1 MDPDVLDFLKLDSL
15 RARSPDSTE
24 GDFSILTDKMTV
36 FQRNIPAPPQMGPVL
51 GRSSYIDDIAHGAP
65 TWDHL
70 CEDLNALLFRLRYWN
85 ISLTLPKSEFG
96 KLSIPYLS
104 HEISAEGI
112 RAKPKI
118 AKGVQDLPFPKTL
131 KGVQSFMGSLNS
143 YNKLIEDLPVIA
155 AVLYELTDEQIRAGR
170 DLSRAKEAFEIL
182 KRKIVSTPLL
192 RHPDRTRPFVIISH
206 ANQWAASAVLG
217 QEYDG
222 VIHPVR
228 FTGRVLN
235 DAELR
240 YQLAEKEVISIMRV
254 LEVFRNLVEHSPKI
268 IVYTRYS
275 VLKWLLTSKTADGKN
290 FKWGVILSHWNL
302 EIRRVQ
308 RDEDGLPAILDA
320 GITPREHLD
329 EVAENLIP
337 AKGRVAPIIP
347 ISLEMLGADFE
358 GHILSFD
365 GAAKTSTRRGSCG
378 CILWRLPVWKVL
390 DAQGF
395 ALEDVTVNDAEYS
408 GLLKGLNMVLDHDV
422 QEIVVVGDSRI
433 IIHQAQG
440 LINCHQPN
448 LQRKLAEYE
457 ALRPRFKSVRL
468 VHVKREFNQAADYLT
483 SKTLLL
489 DESWKVEDE
498 DELTHLQLVSKI
510 HEKLMKPAQILD
522 AGVQDDNGQDADSTN
537 LPGPES
543 APLPL
548 AAKVL
553 VAVTRAQAQDEPDQG
568 DVVGPIEYQAERW
581 RRIKLHQD
589 KDAFLMQLKNFLKG
603 DVTEMS
609 HAQTRKLA
617 KVADDFVLDSREVI
631 YRLSR
636 STRDRP
642 SDMVDELRLVVP
654 RSQHSDMLHY
664 AHEDFQGGHQGITWT
679 YEKLRSE
686 FYWSGMYADVEKFVK
701 KCVDCASGKGRPPNP
716 GPSPGNIEPRR
727 PFEVVSMNF
736 VTHMPKSDRGNTF
749 LLLFQDMFSGFAMCK
764 PMSSTT
770 AQDVAEVYEEC
781 VFRRFGA
788 SSMIRHGQDPR
799 FMSEVSTRFREL
811 LGSKQRAT
819 QAYHTQANGQQERSV
834 QTVVRS
840 IRAYVAEADQSDW
853 DDHAERL
860 MFALNSSFDAT
871 RLDTPFF
878 LVHGWDA
885 HDTVSATL
893 EPKPSSV
900 QERTAY
906 DWRRKLQR
914 DYSYAQACAKDLQKK
929 AKRMRS
935 AEQTRKWKELS
946 DRLRAGFAVGDVFW
960 LYISKVQPG
969 LSRKLAWSIPYPGN
983 ARRLQSET
991 QD

>member
-1 MDPDVLDFLKLDSL
+1 MVSSRDAKIRAKRLAAIREAFDSPYTNTNTPKYKWPTKLLTRPKDGSNRVQMVRLHPESGTRRVRFTRDAATQTEDDPEEDIVLMRSVGVEASDLVDGSSDGIMEAVHCGENDPECTTSEVATDDENLDHGSKSSNNLDASDSLDLPVAVMTGTPMDKLKKEYDRCMRVTVEELDFEPAVYMREGSEILSQLRDQLALLPDLQDLSPECNIEEADVGDPVKSTPEMVDKLRRILKQHRKIFLGDGNAAPAPARGVVCDLDVGDAKPVAQRPRSIAPHLMLKVYELLEKLLETGLIEHSESQWASPIVIVLKKNGIDIRMCIDYRVVNEFIKLLHYPLPLIDDLLIGFESAMWFMSLDMASGFWAVRMTERAKLISAFVCPFGHFQWIRMPFGLKNAPLIYQAVINNCLWGFVRLDSEEEAKVDPDVLDFLKLDPL
-15 RARSPDSTE
+15 EPRSPDSTE
-24 GDFSILTDKMTV
+24 EDFSVLTDKMTV

-70 CEDLNALLFRLRYWN
+70 
-85 ISLTLPKSEFG
+85 LPKSEFG

-131 KGVQSFMGSLNS
+131 KGVQSFMGSLNY
-143 YNKLIEDLPVIA
+143 YNKFIEDLPVIA

-192 RHPDRTRPFVIISH
+192 RHPDRTRPFVIIPH

-222 VIHPVR
+222 VNHPVR

-240 YQLAEKEVISIMRV
+240 YQLAEKES
-254 LEVFRNLVEHSPKI
+254 
-268 IVYTRYS
+268 
-275 VLKWLLTSKTADGKN
+275 ADGKN
-290 FKWGVILSHWNL
+290 VKWGVILSHWNL

-358 GHILSFD
+358 GHILIFD

-378 CILWRLPVWKVL
+378 CILWRLPGWKVL

-395 ALEDVTVNDAEYS
+395 VLEDVTVNDAEYS
-408 GLLKGLNMVLDHDV
+408 GLLKGLNMVLERDV

-433 IIHQAQG
+433 IIQQAQG

-510 HEKLMKPAQILD
+510 HEKLMKPAQILN

-553 VAVTRAQAQDEPDQG
+553 VAVTRVQTQDEPDQG
-568 DVVGPIEYQAERW
+568 DVMGPIEYQAERW

-589 KDAFLMQLKNFLKG
+589 KDAFLMQLKHFLKG

-609 HAQTRKLA
+609 NQEACQ
-617 KVADDFVLDSREVI
+617 SR
-631 YRLSR
+631 R
-636 STRDRP
+636 
-642 SDMVDELRLVVP
+642 
-654 RSQHSDMLHY
+654 
-664 AHEDFQGGHQGITWT
+664 
-679 YEKLRSE
+679 
-686 FYWSGMYADVEKFVK
+686 
-701 KCVDCASGKGRPPNP
+701 
-716 GPSPGNIEPRR
+716 
-727 PFEVVSMNF
+727 
-736 VTHMPKSDRGNTF
+736 
-749 LLLFQDMFSGFAMCK
+749 
-764 PMSSTT
+764 
-770 AQDVAEVYEEC
+770 
-781 VFRRFGA
+781 
-788 SSMIRHGQDPR
+788 
-799 FMSEVSTRFREL
+799 
-811 LGSKQRAT
+811 
-819 QAYHTQANGQQERSV
+819 
-834 QTVVRS
+834 
-840 IRAYVAEADQSDW
+840 
-853 DDHAERL
+853 
-860 MFALNSSFDAT
+860 
-871 RLDTPFF
+871 
-878 LVHGWDA
+878 
-885 HDTVSATL
+885 
-893 EPKPSSV
+893 
-900 QERTAY
+900 
-906 DWRRKLQR
+906 
-914 DYSYAQACAKDLQKK
+914 
-929 AKRMRS
+929 
-935 AEQTRKWKELS
+935 
-946 DRLRAGFAVGDVFW
+946 
-960 LYISKVQPG
+960 
-969 LSRKLAWSIPYPGN
+969 
-983 ARRLQSET
+983 
-991 QD
+991 